1 MNLDI
6 KNVDIKILYDQLK
19 INGMQNEVFS
29 FIWDKANI
37 DKILAIDSSYAV
49 LPLVKNR
56 LEMMYYAENMQ
67 SKLQHFDE
75 NTLNSENIKWANE
88 NGIIVFMNSLW
99 KIDDQFIKNK
109 IDEMDKIIDLRPA
122 IIQTDHP
129 LLLVNYLKSKNLHR

>member
-1 MNLDI
+1 
-6 KNVDIKILYDQLK
+6 
-19 INGMQNEVFS
+19 VFS
-29 FIWDKANI
+29 KTLN
-37 DKILAIDSSYAV
+37 L
-49 LPLVKNR
+49 N
-56 LEMMYYAENMQ
+56 YY
-67 SKLQHFDE
+67 E